1 MHTLHG
7 AKSEL
12 LLDTAN
18 LRLE

>member
-1 MHTLHG
+1 MHTLYG